1 MDNFVN
7 MSINNFLELQEDI
20 KFIKEYNEKLEDTN
34 REDFF
39 RFKDSSRFFNLISF
53 EIEMKFKEVYYNYDT
68 EDDY

>member
-1 MDNFVN
+1 MDNFIN
-7 MSINNFLELQEDI
+7 MSIKDFLELQEDI

-39 RFKDSSRFFNLISF
+39 RFKDTSRFFNKISF

-68 EDDY
+68 EDDD